1 MYQVPGTFE
10 YCRLDCTY
18 IPGTYNIRLIV
29 NNMSDIKKE
38 IEIDEQNRENGKH
51 VKGIGEHK
59 SGVR

>member
-1 MYQVPGTFE
+1 MNNIEITPKELKSLLTQKNNIIL
-10 YCRLDCTY
+10 LDVRT
-18 IPGTYNIRLIV
+18 
-29 NNMSDIKKE
+29 KKE

>member
-1 MYQVPGTFE
+1 
-10 YCRLDCTY
+10 
-18 IPGTYNIRLIV
+18 
-29 NNMSDIKKE
+29 MSDIKKE